1 MFYRL
6 FVASLHIICFCIF
19 GCDEVKGQPVGNK
32 TDSPQDSIE
41 WSVMGA
47 PIIVHASEAT
57 TPFSIASIDQQ
68 DIDLLTAPTI
78 EPLLNATPG
87 LWMQSGALNT
97 NRISIRGVGYREPFA
112 TTGIKIY
119 LDEIPL
125 TNGVGES
132 SIEDINPG
140 ILSGISIWRGP
151 SSALWGSGLGGMIHL
166 KSHIPEEDE
175 IETKL
180 QTGSYGRLQ
189 FDQRF
194 SIRYGKND
202 QWGTALHYQYL
213 NDAGYRDNNHY
224 RRNALTWM
232 QQWRGEN
239 GLAINTFVHA
249 IGLKAF
255 IPSSLNLNDFEN
267 NPSVAA
273 PTWAAVHGN
282 EDYKKW
288 ITGMNLIYAP
298 AQGWVYSGS
307 FFGTFFNAE
316 EVRPF
321 NVLHEDNI
329 SGGMRHRFTL
339 PIKKDGHVTIGMEY
353 FKEQYAFSIFET
365 LEGGITGAY
374 ISDDTESRNY
384 LNAFLQTEWMLGE
397 KWYLFAGLNAALSN
411 LSNDDLKTETPV
423 DLFPTSGLSYSIR
436 SNILVSASVSRGYSS
451 LALDDVLNSD
461 GMINTAIVPE
471 TGWSEEVSM
480 KYFNDHGTYAKLTF
494 FTMNIRNT
502 VLTRRIMDDVFEK
515 LNGGSSIHRGM
526 EFEYKWISTSE
537 KISLEGAYT
546 YNHFRFDKFVE
557 GGMDHSGNQL
567 PGTPRHH
574 MYTRFNLSPL
584 RKWDFHMD
592 YHLISS
598 VYLNDANTIN
608 ADGYQLFNAGIA
620 FEFISGK
627 KWSGSMSA
635 NLHNLFDVHYSPMFQ
650 INAPGAQP
658 RYYYPGKPRSLY
670 LNMMFTHKI

>member
-1 MFYRL
+1 MFHRIL
-6 FVASLHIICFCIF
+6 FVYLHILGFCIF
-19 GCDEVKGQPVGNK
+19 RYEDVNGQLIGS
-32 TDSPQDSIE
+32 TTISPEDSIE
-41 WSVMGA
+41 ISVIGA
-47 PIIVHASEAT
+47 PVVVHATEAK
-57 TPFSIASIDQQ
+57 TPFSIASIGQHKL
-68 DIDLLTAPTI
+68 DLLAEPTI

-132 SIEDINPG
+132 SIEDIHPG
-140 ILSGISIWRGP
+140 ILSGINIWRGP

-180 QTGSYGRLQ
+180 QTGSYDRLQ
-189 FDQRF
+189 FDQHI
-194 SIRYGKND
+194 SMRYGKNNK
-202 QWGTALHYQYL
+202 WGTALHYQYL
-213 NDAGYRDNNHY
+213 NDAGYRDNNNF
-224 RRNALTWM
+224 RRNSLTWM
-232 QQWRGEN
+232 QQWRGER
-239 GLAINTFVHA
+239 GLTVHTFVHD

-267 NPSVAA
+267 NPSAAA

-282 EDYKKW
+282 EDYTKW

-298 AQGWVYSGS
+298 AQGWVYRGS
-307 FFGTFFNAE
+307 FFGTFFNSV

-329 SGGMRHRFTL
+329 SAGMRHRFTL
-339 PIKKDGHVTIGMEY
+339 PVKNVGHVTIGMEY
-353 FKEQYAFSIFET
+353 FNEQYAFSIYET
-365 LEGGITGAY
+365 LEGGVTGAK

-384 LNAFLQTEWMLGE
+384 LNAFLQTEWTLSE
-397 KWYLFAGLNAALSN
+397 KWYLFAGLNTALSN
-411 LSNDDLKTETPV
+411 LSNDDLKTDTPV
-423 DLFPTSGLSYSIR
+423 DLFPATGISYSIL
-436 SNILVSASVSRGYSS
+436 SNVLMSASVSRGYSS

-461 GMINTAIVPE
+461 GMINPDIVPE
-471 TGWSEEVSM
+471 TGWSEEVSL
-480 KYFNDHGTYAKLTF
+480 KYFNDRGTYAKLTL
-494 FTMNIRNT
+494 FTMHIRNT

-515 LNGGSSIHRGM
+515 LNGGSSIHRGI
-526 EFEYKWISTSE
+526 ELEYKWISASD

-546 YNHFRFDKFVE
+546 YSHFRFDEFVE
-557 GGMDHSGNQL
+557 GGADHGGNQL

-574 MYTRFNLSPL
+574 VYTRLNLSPWT
-584 RKWDFHMD
+584 KWDFHLD

-598 VYLNDANTIN
+598 VYLNDANTSE
-608 ADGYQLFNAGIA
+608 ADGYQLINAGVA
-620 FEFISGK
+620 FKVISGK
-627 KWSGSMSA
+627 KWSGSVAA
-635 NLHNLFDVHYSPMFQ
+635 NLHNMFGVQYSPMFQ

-670 LNMMFTHKI
+670 LKVVFTHQI